1 MKIGFLKSFI
11 IAAVLGFAQL
21 STAKEVVVLV
31 PGFFNTFAPEY
42 FSQTV
47 VDSFKQKGFEVY
59 VVDCLNPVG
68 YIEENGTLLEN
79 RLAEIEKI
87 ENRHVS
93 FNIVA
98 HSAGGFYSMWVANR
112 QKFDIRNIITIS
124 TPYRGVEFVKV
135 WLDNSL
141 LFRTVMTLAHLQ
153 SLKELTPEGAE
164 QFVKSVRIHPKT
176 KMFAFGGTQNAG
188 LDITDARNLSV
199 PLRVTDHYTTGKS
212 DGIVGFSSA
221 MGIGQL
227 LTTDNKAA
235 QQYRNPDFNINLEHW
250 EQVLDYRSFVLLGSR
265 NIGYIREEQ
274 KRFYTG
280 IASFLVTQLN

>member
-1 MKIGFLKSFI
+1 MKNTFLKSCL
-11 IAAVLGFAQL
+11 IAMVLGFAQVSL
-21 STAKEVVVLV
+21 AKEVVVLV

-42 FSQTV
+42 FSQTI
-47 VDSFKQKGFEVY
+47 VDSFTQKGFSVY

-68 YIEENGTLLEN
+68 YIEDNGTRLEAK
-79 RLAEIEKI
+79 LQEIEKI

-112 QKFDIRNIITIS
+112 QKFDIKNIITVA
-124 TPYRGVEFVKV
+124 TPFHGVEFVQV
-135 WLDNSL
+135 WMENSF
-141 LFRTVMTLAHLQ
+141 LFRTVMSLAHLD
-153 SLKELTPEGAE
+153 SLAELTPDGAKK
-164 QFVKSVRIHPKT
+164 FISNIRINPKT
-176 KMFAFGGTQNAG
+176 KMFAFGGTQSAG

-212 DGIVGFSSA
+212 DGIVGFESA

-227 LTTDNKAA
+227 QTTENKPA
-235 QQYRNPDFNINLEHW
+235 QQFHDAKFNINLEHW

-265 NIGYIREEQ
+265 NIGYIRNEQ
-274 KRFYTG
+274 SRFYTG
-280 IASFLVTQLN
+280 IANFLLTQLN

>member
-1 MKIGFLKSFI
+1 MKINLLKS
-11 IAAVLGFAQL
+11 IAVAMILSLAQL
-21 STAKEVVVLV
+21 SLAKEVVVLV

-42 FSQTV
+42 FSQTI

-68 YIEENGTLLEN
+68 YIEENGARLEN
-79 RLAEIEKI
+79 QLAEIEKI

-112 QKFDIRNIITIS
+112 QKFDIKNIITVS
-124 TPYRGVEFVKV
+124 TPFRGVEFVKV
-135 WLDNSL
+135 WLDHSL

-164 QFVKSVRIHPKT
+164 RFVKSVRIHPKT
-176 KMFAFGGTQNAG
+176 KIFAFGGTQKAG

-199 PLRVTDHYTTGKS
+199 PLRITAHYTTGKS
-212 DGIVGFSSA
+212 DGVVGFDSA
-221 MGIGQL
+221 MGIGKL

-235 QQYRNPDFNINLEHW
+235 QQFLNSEFNINLEHW
-250 EQVLDYRSFVLLGSR
+250 EQVLDYRSFILLGSR
-265 NIGYIREEQ
+265 NIGYVRNEQ
-274 KRFYTG
+274 NRFYTG
-280 IASFLVTQLN
+280 IANFLLTQLN

>member
-1 MKIGFLKSFI
+1 MKFNFLKSFLI
-11 IAAVLGFAQL
+11 MAVLGFAQL
-21 STAKEVVVLV
+21 SLAKEVVVLV

-42 FSQTV
+42 FSQTI

-59 VVDCLNPVG
+59 VIDCLNPVG
-68 YIEENGTLLEN
+68 YIEENGARLES

-87 ENRHVS
+87 ENRRVS

-112 QKFDIRNIITIS
+112 QKFDIKNIIAVS
-124 TPYRGVEFVKV
+124 TPFRGVEFVKV
-135 WLDNSL
+135 WLDNSF
-141 LFRTVMTLAHLQ
+141 LFRTVMTLAHLE
-153 SLKELTPEGAE
+153 SLKELTPEGADK
-164 QFVKSVRIHPKT
+164 FIKSVRIHPKT
-176 KMFAFGGTQNAG
+176 KMFAFGGTQSAG

-212 DGIVGFSSA
+212 DGIVGFASA

-227 LTTDNKAA
+227 QTTDNKVA
-235 QQYRNPDFNINLEHW
+235 QQFRNPEFNINLEHW

-265 NIGYIREEQ
+265 NIGYIKNEQ
-274 KRFYTG
+274 NRFYSG
-280 IASFLVTQLN
+280 IANFLLTQLK

>member
-1 MKIGFLKSFI
+1 MKINFFKSLAFVTI
-11 IAAVLGFAQL
+11 LGLAQL
-21 STAKEVVVLV
+21 SLAKEVVVLV
-31 PGFFNTFAPEY
+31 PGFFSTFAPEY
-42 FSQTV
+42 FSQTI

-68 YIEENGTLLEN
+68 YIEENGARLEN

-112 QKFDIRNIITIS
+112 QKFDIKNIVTIS

-135 WLDNSL
+135 WLDNSI

-164 QFVKSVRIHPKT
+164 RFVKSVRMHPKT
-176 KMFAFGGTQNAG
+176 KMFAFGGTQRPG

-212 DGIVGFSSA
+212 DGIVGFASA

-227 LTTDNKAA
+227 QTTDSKAA
-235 QQYRNPDFNINLEHW
+235 QQFRNPDFNINLEHW

-265 NIGYIREEQ
+265 NIGYIRDEQ
-274 KRFYTG
+274 NRFYTG
-280 IASFLVTQLN
+280 IANFLLTQLN